1 MPKRGNNIYK
11 RKDGRWEARYVKGIK
26 ADGKKIYGSVY
37 GKTYAEAKDKQAKF
51 IIEHSSLEIS
61 GKITLS
67 ELTHEWI
74 CSIENS
80 VKRTTYQKYYS
91 IVKNHIDT
99 NMIGTLPVQL
109 LSTKIYSDFSRSKLN
124 SGALSPKT
132 VNDIII
138 VIGLALSYAEEVYG
152 IKKPKLQR
160 VKEPKKEMRVL
171 SIEEQKQL
179 EQYLYQDIALY
190 KFGVL
195 LALYTGLRIGE
206 LCALQWEDMQSDCI
220 VINKTMHRIQDGNH
234 TIIEIGEPKT
244 SSSIRT
250 IPIPEFLQPI
260 INIYRKPKGYV
271 LINRNGK
278 RVEPRLMQ
286 LNFQRMI
293 ENCGIQRTN
302 FHALRHTFAT
312 RCIEAGFDVKSLS
325 EILGHADVKTTL
337 DKYVHSSFKL
347 KQQNMKLLKPIAIL

>member
-26 ADGKKIYGSVY
+26 ADGKKQYGSVY

-51 IIEHSSLEIS
+51 IMDYSSSKTS

-67 ELTHEWI
+67 DLSHEWLGNI
-74 CSIENS
+74 VNS
-80 VKRTTYQKYYS
+80 VKRTTYQKYRS
-91 IVKNHIDT
+91 IIKNHIDA
-99 NMIGTLPVQL
+99 NMIGTLPIQF
-109 LSTKIYSDFSRSKLN
+109 LSTKIYSNFTKAKLD
-124 SGALSPKT
+124 SGTLSSKT
-132 VNDIII
+132 VNDILI

-160 VKEPKKEMRVL
+160 VKEPQKEMRVL

-179 EQYLYQDIALY
+179 ELYLYQDMSLY
-190 KFGVL
+190 RFGVL
-195 LALYTGLRIGE
+195 LTLYTGLRIGE
-206 LCALQWEDMQSDCI
+206 LCALQWEDVQSDFI
-220 VINKTMHRIQDGNH
+220 IINKTIHRIQDEGH
-234 TIIEIGEPKT
+234 TVIEISEPKT
-244 SSSIRT
+244 PSSIRK
-250 IPIPEFLQPI
+250 IPIPDFLQPI
-260 INIYRKPKGYV
+260 INSFRKQNGCV
-271 LINRNGK
+271 LINRNGN

-286 LNFQRMI
+286 LSFQRMI
-293 ENCGIQRTN
+293 EDCGIPKTN

-337 DKYVHSSFKL
+337 NKYVHSSFEL
-347 KQQNMKLLKPIAIL
+347 KQRNMKLLKPIANL